1 MNLSILLAAM
11 RFEWRLSWR
20 DRAVWANCAALLLTI
35 GFALHTGAGRVA
47 TQAAAIDAARAD
59 ETRRLASLRKTLAD
73 IDAGR
78 IEHELPPF
86 RDPRNAIFVGGGSG
100 AAVAVLP
107 PSPLALVATGQSDL
121 YPPTIKVT
129 SGGKDSFLF
138 SDDIENPAHL
148 ASGSIDLA
156 FVLVFLFPLAILALC
171 YDLVS
176 GERERGTLALTLASS
191 RDPTLVLSGKLA
203 VRAGIPLAATLI
215 AIVAGVAFHCGAAAI
230 VSADFSILSAA
241 VVGYGVFWALL
252 AAAVNG
258 FDKDSAHNAIASM
271 TAWVVVTLIIPSAI
285 NAVSNLAYPPPSRVE
300 MALAARAAS
309 IDADKQ
315 RDATLAR
322 YADEHKDAAAP
333 DMKRGSDRERSLRRL
348 AVQEAARARVETVVA
363 SSNAQIRRQ
372 HDLANGLS
380 FASPALLMYRAVV
393 DAAGA
398 GEERYGAFLA
408 RIAGFHE
415 IWRGFFLE
423 RARAGR
429 PLAADDYDKFPR
441 FEQTPAASAG
451 AYGSLQAFGFGVAPL
466 ALLFAYYS
474 WRGFRQ
480 RKAA

>member
-1 MNLSILLAAM
+1 MGLSVFIAAM

-20 DRAVWANCAALLLTI
+20 DRAVWASCIALLFSV
-35 GFALHTGAGRVA
+35 GFALHNGAARVA
-47 TQAAAIDAARAD
+47 TQESAIEAARAD
-59 ETRRLASLRKTLAD
+59 ETRRLTSLRKTLKD

-78 IEHELPPF
+78 IEDELPPF

-107 PSPLALVATGQSDL
+107 PAPLAIVAIGQSDL
-121 YPPTIKVT
+121 YPAAIKVT

-138 SDDIENPAHL
+138 SDEIENPAHL

-171 YDLVS
+171 YDLIS
-176 GERERGTLALTLASS
+176 SEREKGTLSLTLASA
-191 RDPTLVLSGKLA
+191 RDPRLVLSGKLA

-215 AIVAGVAFHCGAAAI
+215 AIVAGVAFYSGAAAV

-241 VVGYGVFWALL
+241 VVGFGVFWALL

-258 FDKDSAHNAIASM
+258 RDTDSAHNALALM

-300 MALAARAAS
+300 MVLAARAAS

-322 YADEHKDAAAP
+322 YADEHKDATAP

-348 AVQEAARARVETVVA
+348 AVQEAARARVDSVVA
-363 SSNAQIRRQ
+363 ASDAQLQRQ
-372 HDLANGLS
+372 HDLANRLS

-393 DAAGA
+393 DLAGA
-398 GEERYGAFLA
+398 GEARYAAFLS
-408 RIAGFHE
+408 RIDDFHD
-415 IWRGFFLE
+415 IWRGFFLD
-423 RARAGR
+423 RARAGQ
-429 PLAADDYDKFPR
+429 PLAAEDYDKFPR
-441 FEQTPAASAG
+441 FEQTRAPNASAS
-451 AYGSLQAFGFGVAPL
+451 GSLGAFGFGVAPL

-474 WRGFRQ
+474 WCGFRQ
-480 RKAA
+480 RKAV